1 MPKGTGK
8 RPQAAAERAHRPY
21 ANGLDQ
27 VGHRGRVLRVWQTTA
42 LRRSGKKIQ
51 FMQFGGSHLRPVI
64 WLHSLEYPMAPPWGL
79 CVDAAAEGYSII
91 AVRRSGFGESSPV
104 ESVEEEA
111 DVLAEFLEEGSIE
124 NAVLVV
130 EGTAR
135 PAGLKLARS
144 SPRIGFTFLARPAY
158 SGADA
163 GDLDAWTVN
172 IILQSLQT
180 RAGASLSL
188 AALTQLARRTGHA
201 ALYAQVFKA
210 PSDAEFIQTHRRD
223 LGEAWDCLR
232 RISPETFRRNLGALT
247 PDPALSRGA
256 LADFAGMALIGEE
269 TLPAW
274 RKAFEARSAEL
285 GIAAAALPRGSFF
298 VLHQSSAAFLQLL
311 KAQV

>member
-1 MPKGTGK
+1 VPEGSGK
-8 RPQAAAERAHRPY
+8 RPQAAAEPAHRPY

-27 VGHRGRVLRVWQTTA
+27 VGQRGRVLRIWQTAA

-51 FMQFGGSHLRPVI
+51 FMQFGGSHLRPVV

-91 AVRRSGFGESSPV
+91 AVRRSGFGESSPA
-104 ESVEEEA
+104 ESIEEEA
-111 DVLAEFLEEGSIE
+111 EVLAEFLEEGSIE

-144 SPRIGFTFLARPAY
+144 SPRIGFTFLVRPAY

-188 AALTQLARRTGHA
+188 AALTQVVRRTGHT
-201 ALYAQVFKA
+201 ALYAKVFKA

-232 RISPETFRRNLGALT
+232 RISPETFRRNLGALI
-247 PDPALSRGA
+247 PDPALSRSA
-256 LADFAGMALIGEE
+256 LADFAGLALIGEE

-285 GIAAAALPRGSFF
+285 GIATTALPKGSFF

-311 KAQV
+311 KAHG